1 MDLTNFDTLF
11 EKQTKVKQHFL
22 MPEHPYRLLMIGPSG
37 CGKSN
42 LLLNMLTKYLY
53 YDRIYIICKDAEED
67 KYQFLIEFFK
77 ELEKEKGYQMLYMST
92 TLNDLPDPDSFDKSE
107 VNLIIFDDMVVERDQ
122 KVIEDLFIRG
132 RKRNASL
139 IYLSQSYFD
148 IPKTIRLNC
157 NYVILFN
164 LGNKRELTELHK
176 VYATRIDKDEFMK
189 LYREATN
196 TPYSFLMIDNKTQ
209 HLCQSFRKGFDGF
222 YCPSQKK

>member
-1 MDLTNFDTLF
+1 M
-11 EKQTKVKQHFL
+11 
-22 MPEHPYRLLMIGPSG
+22 
-37 CGKSN
+37 
-42 LLLNMLTKYLY
+42 
-53 YDRIYIICKDAEED
+53 
-67 KYQFLIEFFK
+67 
-77 ELEKEKGYQMLYMST
+77 
-92 TLNDLPDPDSFDKSE
+92 NDLPDPDSFDKSE

-209 HLCQSFRKGFDGF
+209 HLCQSFRKGFDGV